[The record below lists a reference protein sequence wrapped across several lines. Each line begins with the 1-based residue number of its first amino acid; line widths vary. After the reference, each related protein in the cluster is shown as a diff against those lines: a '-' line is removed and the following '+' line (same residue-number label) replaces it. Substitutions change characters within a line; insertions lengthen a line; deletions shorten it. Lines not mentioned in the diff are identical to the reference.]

1 MRDDGAGGGAGNGTD
16 GGEQP
21 SRAVLLIAAAACS
34 AVAALLALN
43 IASAGTQREA
53 RGAPPG
59 LEQPA
64 AGPAHT
70 VAAPSR
76 P

>member
-1 MRDDGAGGGAGNGTD
+1 MRDDEAGGGKD
-16 GGEQP
+16 P
-21 SRAVLLIAAAACS
+21 SRAVLLAAAAACS

-53 RGAPPG
+53 RDTARI
-59 LEQPA
+59 EQPA
-64 AGPAHT
+64 AGPVH
-70 VAAPSR
+70 VMAAPSR